1 MRCATMENFC
11 YDLAIR
17 QRRCQNSISLTTDN
31 VYTNIEENAQIQLFF
46 GYTLTIISKNNNSVT
61 IELENFD
68 LLQKIKFNIPI
79 DRFKCFDLPMYNG
92 SYILL
97 IGISRNNCPCPNL
110 SR

>member
-1 MRCATMENFC
+1 MENFC

-31 VYTNIEENAQIQLFF
+31 VYTNIEENAQIQLSF

-61 IELENFD
+61 IQLENFD
-68 LLQKIKFNIPI
+68 LLEKIKFNIPI
-79 DRFKCFDLPMYNG
+79 DNFKYFDLPMYNG
-92 SYILL
+92 NYILL

-110 SR
+110 LR